1 MSHLH
6 YIYGIMQCLMQSLY
20 DIFRS
25 RTAGEIN
32 CTTSSVSS
40 TSASGEVVVQIDDEI
55 ITEEVMNYTYRNN
68 PNFTSVSPQLII
80 PA

>member
-1 MSHLH
+1 
-6 YIYGIMQCLMQSLY
+6 MQSLY
-20 DIFRS
+20 IFFRS
-25 RTAGEIN
+25 RSASEIN

-40 TSASGEVVVQIDDEI
+40 TSASGQVVVQIDYEVI
-55 ITEEVMNYTYRNN
+55 IEEGMNFTYRNN

>member
-1 MSHLH
+1 
-6 YIYGIMQCLMQSLY
+6 MQSLY

-25 RTAGEIN
+25 RNAGEIN